1 MFLISSGPLVI
12 GIDKHITST
21 FHFLTF
27 FSLFDD
33 NLMYFY
39 IVYKQK
45 NNVCGRK
52 STQSNATTE
61 RKWTPSTYWNVLIW
75 SHSNSG
81 TQLNAFGDV
90 FDRLVTFTMLMH
102 LRTRLQTTIYTACH
116 IPAWFRSISDMTN
129 CNRLH
134 EHNIRPQRLVILLRP
149 YILTLRWTCIL

>member
-1 MFLISSGPLVI
+1 LFLISSGPLVI
-12 GIDKHITST
+12 GMDKHITST

-33 NLMYFY
+33 NLMYFC

-45 NNVCGRK
+45 NNVFCRK
-52 STQSNATTE
+52 STESNATTE

-90 FDRLVTFTMLMH
+90 FDKLVVFTMLMH
-102 LRTRLQTTIYTACH
+102 LRNRLQTASYTACH
-116 IPAWFRSISDMTN
+116 IPGLRSISGRAH

-134 EHNIRPQRLVILLRP
+134 EHDIRPQRLVICP
-149 YILTLRWTCIL
+149 YMPTLRWTCIL